1 MDELFKKMEGIVNR
15 YVKHYKED
23 FDQDKQNISEILDRT
38 CDVVYERYLFWIV
51 RQNGTNLGYKSNI
64 PISATYSYYLDDAE
78 NRYYI
83 IDLEEQTIKYIK
95 NPVEYLIKIKT
106 N

>member
-1 MDELFKKMEGIVNR
+1 MNYLKKWKELLIDMSNIIKK
-15 YVKHYKED
+15 
-23 FDQDKQNISEILDRT
+23 ILTRT
-38 CDVVYERYLFWIV
+38 NKTFRKFVVYERYLFWIV
-51 RQNGTNLGYKSNI
+51 RQDGTNLGYKSNI

-95 NPVEYLIKIKT
+95 NPVEYLIKVKT